1 MDEKIKNMENL
12 INVLYRRELDEQ
24 PTFSE
29 EMQQHIQEE
38 LSRQKKQDIPEPV
51 NRAKIDLLT
60 YK

>member
-29 EMQQHIQEE
+29 EMQKHIEEE
-38 LSRQKKQDIPEPV
+38 LKKMWMQH
-51 NRAKIDLLT
+51 
-60 YK
+60 

>member
-1 MDEKIKNMENL
+1 MDDKIKNMENL

-38 LSRQKKQDIPEPV
+38 LKRIYEEKMRQIKEETDE
-51 NRAKIDLLT
+51 
-60 YK
+60 